1 MVCVWMHVRLDI
13 GVCATGS
20 VSRDALGLVFAKTI
34 DQLYDVLTAQKK
46 YMSLTPQHSHWCYLH
61 GNCITSQRVWG
72 GFALSV
78 LNLQRHTCIQCHNN
92 VIRTA
97 FHLMWDSVCC
107 SGNQLLLSLSLII
120 LRFVWTTEQIK
131 TDFSLNLKSGPEL
144 SWCTHSVCVYKS
156 K

>member
-13 GVCATGS
+13 GMCATGS
-20 VSRDALGLVFAKTI
+20 VSRDALWLVFAKTI
-34 DQLYDVLTAQKK
+34 DQLYDVLTAQKNILVWHLSTHTDVICMGTAL
-46 YMSLTPQHSHWCYLH
+46 YHS
-61 GNCITSQRVWG
+61 RFG

-97 FHLMWDSVCC
+97 FQLMWDSVCC
-107 SGNQLLLSLSLII
+107 SGNQLLLSLTLII
-120 LRFVWTTEQIK
+120 LRFVWATEQIK